1 LENTGSRGYKIEL
14 PTNASELSS
23 DRPLSDA
30 RADALGHAAFAAH
43 LAQTITQQAPRAG
56 IALALHGDP
65 GAGRSTVLNLVRQA
79 LREQPQSAKWTIAEW
94 NPWLLTGSDDLER
107 RFVHLLATATL
118 PSTPAGDQPPDSSQ
132 VAALRARVAATFSTG
147 DKRLVVVIDDVDRLS
162 DAAAA
167 EVLRLLASVAA
178 VPNLIFLVAIGRGR
192 PDAEAV
198 EKAFQVVIDLPLPDR
213 SSLQQMF
220 LDRLDPLLADARTG
234 GLLHPD
240 YWVDICANGIDPFLR
255 TPRDVVRL
263 VNAVSSTYP
272 SVRGEVNPIDF
283 TALETLRLYSPTAYE
298 AVRRRPSAFLLPPS
312 ARRDEDGSLAETK
325 AYHERWPRDLDDDE
339 RARALGLLMRLFP
352 RLTDVLGARVM
363 ASLPEEEWSPLLLVA
378 SADVFPVYFQ
388 LAVPRGGISNADLQ
402 SKLEHFGDTNQFA
415 ATLLEL
421 ARDSSPDA
429 PARLQA
435 FLQRLETHI
444 GDAASREELE
454 AAMRAVFQAADDLL
468 RREES
473 GRLDLDMQQHLRRVV
488 RRLLLEVEQV
498 ERVSL
503 LEEALGGGGSIA
515 TITDVVIM
523 LGQQHGK
530 YGGEWTEGAETLVAL
545 SQLAQIENMA
555 LAAIRDASELGTLLG
570 APKMVEALTCW
581 ATWNRGEC
589 RAWVQRVIADDE
601 GLLAFLQ
608 PFMREAGMPSASA
621 RGPRVENRL
630 DHRRLRPFLEPG
642 SIVDRVRKL
651 AELPERS
658 EQERQLM
665 RRFVLDHELLQQA
678 TSAEYTEGDETRD
691 PDRYAA

>member
-1 LENTGSRGYKIEL
+1 M
-14 PTNASELSS
+14 
-23 DRPLSDA
+23 
-30 RADALGHAAFAAH
+30 
-43 LAQTITQQAPRAG
+43 
-56 IALALHGDP
+56 
-65 GAGRSTVLNLVRQA
+65 LNLVRQA
-79 LREQPQSAKWTIAEW
+79 LREQPQSAKWTIVEW

-118 PSTPAGDQPPDSSQ
+118 PSTQAGDQPPDAGQ
-132 VAALRARVAATFSTG
+132 IAALRARVAATFSTG
-147 DKRLVVVIDDVDRLS
+147 DKRLVVVIDDVDRLA
-162 DAAAA
+162 DAGAA

-178 VPNLIFLVAIGRGR
+178 VPNLVFLVSIGRGR
-192 PDAEAV
+192 PDTEAV

-220 LDRLDPLLADARTG
+220 LDRLDPLLADARSS

-283 TALETLRLYSPTAYE
+283 TALETLRLYCPTAYE

-312 ARRDEDGSLAETK
+312 SRRDEDGSLTETK

-363 ASLPEEEWSPLLLVA
+363 ASLPEEEWAPLLLVA
-378 SADVFPVYFQ
+378 SADLFPVYFQ

-444 GDAASREELE
+444 GEVASREELE

-468 RREES
+468 RREVS
-473 GRLDLDMQQHLRRVV
+473 GRLELDMQQHLRRVV

-530 YGGEWTEGAETLVAL
+530 YGGEWTEGAETLVTL

-555 LAAIRDASELGTLLG
+555 LAAIRDASELDTLLG
-570 APKMVEALTCW
+570 APKMAEALTCW

-589 RAWVQRVIADDE
+589 RAWVQRVISDDQ
-601 GLLAFLQ
+601 GLIAFLQ
-608 PFMREAGMPSASA
+608 PFMGEAGLPSASA